1 MIQEDPRE
9 IAYLMVN
16 TKARYFTQTAFIVTQ
31 HAYVTHAKEEIR
43 KRTCLVEG
51 VWQDTGDEFYSSE
64 KNI

>member
-43 KRTCLVEG
+43 KWTCLVEG
-51 VWQDTGDEFYSSE
+51 V
-64 KNI
+64 